1 MFDIGFPELLML
13 SIVCVLVLGPQRIPE
28 VLKFSM
34 KILRKTRRALNEVKS
49 GLEGEVGLDEIK
61 REIHNEDIMS
71 RSNKDSK

>member
-1 MFDIGFPELLML
+1 MILN
-13 SIVCVLVLGPQRIPE
+13 
-28 VLKFSM
+28 FSM

-71 RSNKDSK
+71 KSNKDSK